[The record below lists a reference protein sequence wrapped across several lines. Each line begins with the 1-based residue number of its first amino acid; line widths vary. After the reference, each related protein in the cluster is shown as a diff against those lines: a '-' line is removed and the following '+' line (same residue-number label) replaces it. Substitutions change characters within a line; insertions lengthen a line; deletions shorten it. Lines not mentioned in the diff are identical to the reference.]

1 MDNKWNCY
9 ISSNSVSV
17 EVNKSFM
24 GCFVSFGR
32 LWCPQHDLQCVS
44 CSVAQLQQ
52 PVWWWIWHRVQTETL
67 HSLHLLF
74 FGSIILE
81 KVPVSPCILT
91 DIEGIENR
99 WFIGSFFLFT
109 IQAKGVLRD
118 CLQGSLW
125 RGDYWPSALQAL
137 LQFQETNAGNHTSG
151 HTPPRYASS
160 AAPGRR
166 ERKLV
171 IAFIEP
177 PCRVIHGIRLTLSPV
192 ADLHV
197 SIPPMKC

>member
-1 MDNKWNCY
+1 MVNKWNCY
-9 ISSNSVSV
+9 VNSNSVSV

-32 LWCPQHDLQCVS
+32 LWCPQHHLQCVS

-81 KVPVSPCILT
+81 KVPVSPYILT

-137 LQFQETNAGNHTSG
+137 LQFQETNAGIHTSG